1 MENVNILN
9 QELSNQ
15 KEELSDYEFLR
26 LFFACLYTKNKPYF
40 YVSNLKYD
48 LYPFKEMDEY
58 KDLLQDIG
66 VLHEEE
72 GDCLDIEAALK
83 KMAILR
89 LINVQDNI
97 NSHKSMVLMDDI
109 YSWMVT
115 SEYDVVLCD
124 RMYNLVNAFLSSKE
138 MDEQVTS
145 HR

>member
-9 QELSNQ
+9 QGLLNQ
-15 KEELSDYEFLR
+15 KEKLSDYEFLR

-40 YVSNLKYD
+40 DASTLKYD

-58 KDLLQDIG
+58 KDLLQDIS

-83 KMAILR
+83 KMSILR

-115 SEYDVVLCD
+115 SEYDVILCD

>member
-1 MENVNILN
+1 
-9 QELSNQ
+9 
-15 KEELSDYEFLR
+15 
-26 LFFACLYTKNKPYF
+26 
-40 YVSNLKYD
+40 
-48 LYPFKEMDEY
+48 
-58 KDLLQDIG
+58 
-66 VLHEEE
+66 
-72 GDCLDIEAALK
+72 
-83 KMAILR
+83 MAILR